1 MFAGGGVG
9 VGRPVFGREVSDGG
23 GVVWLVFGFD
33 VSSLPV
39 TGGSG
44 VGGVG
49 VGVGVGVGGG
59 MIGGTTGGGVFWAPV
74 GAAGP
79 VPAAPVPVPVPVPA
93 AGGLEVSVCRG
104 TMPACAAWAR
114 KRKKRLESSN
124 DRESFMA
131 EKDGQ
136 LRAEK
141 RLDVKKN

>member
-1 MFAGGGVG
+1 M
-9 VGRPVFGREVSDGG
+9 
-23 GVVWLVFGFD
+23 
-33 VSSLPV
+33 
-39 TGGSG
+39 
-44 VGGVG
+44 
-49 VGVGVGVGGG
+49 GVGVGVGGG

-141 RLDVKKN
+141 RLDVKKIEYRLGTMQRGRKREREMSAKMFVPDDREEGKPDEEERM